1 MTEHME
7 KIMRKYTINIRYE
20 DGETEET
27 VIRTT
32 NIDWS
37 MEQYQRN
44 RQPFTWRVVEKN
56 LPKSLKDKMQG
67 K

>member
-1 MTEHME
+1 MT
-7 KIMRKYTINIRYE
+7 RYLIQVRYSE
-20 DGETEET
+20 YKEVEEMVLETD
-27 VIRTT
+27 RL
-32 NIDWS
+32 DWS

-56 LPKSLKDKMQG
+56 LPKRLIDKMQG

>member
-1 MTEHME
+1 MEDNTRYLIQVRYTESKEVEEMVL
-7 KIMRKYTINIRYE
+7 
-20 DGETEET
+20 ETD
-27 VIRTT
+27 RL
-32 NIDWS
+32 DWS

-56 LPKSLKDKMQG
+56 LPKRLIDKIQG

>member
-1 MTEHME
+1 MT
-7 KIMRKYTINIRYE
+7 RYLIQVRYSE
-20 DGETEET
+20 SKEVEEMVLETD
-27 VIRTT
+27 RL
-32 NIDWS
+32 DWS

-56 LPKSLKDKMQG
+56 LPKRLIDKIQG

>member
-1 MTEHME
+1 MEDNTRYLIQVRYTESKEVEEMVL
-7 KIMRKYTINIRYE
+7 
-20 DGETEET
+20 ETD
-27 VIRTT
+27 RL
-32 NIDWS
+32 DWS

-56 LPKSLKDKMQG
+56 LPKRLIDKIRG

>member
-1 MTEHME
+1 VEDNTRYLIQVRYTESKEVEEMVL
-7 KIMRKYTINIRYE
+7 
-20 DGETEET
+20 ETD
-27 VIRTT
+27 RL
-32 NIDWS
+32 DWS

-56 LPKSLKDKMQG
+56 LPKRLIDKIQG

>member
-1 MTEHME
+1 MT
-7 KIMRKYTINIRYE
+7 RYLIQVRYSE
-20 DGETEET
+20 SKEVEEMVLETD
-27 VIRTT
+27 RL
-32 NIDWS
+32 DWS

-56 LPKSLKDKMQG
+56 LPKRLIDKMQG